1 MHEQKF
7 NIMIRI
13 KELCK
18 KSGITQAELAKKLDI
33 SASALAQSIAGNPSL
48 DRIEAI
54 ADALNVSIGELFPD
68 SKSKLTALALYGS
81 KSYKAESVEEL
92 RKITDL
98 ITIKHI
104 NENRMYYRINKPFGI
119 IFDAEKKKGAVFNR
133 EYQLLGES
141 KGTDSIYTMELEE
154 LSLFGLTEDQLNDL
168 FEHHRPERGRHVGF
182 FYSDSTNPFTERD
195 TVEDQ
200 LLMLADYNF
209 RMYKLY
215 NYLSIIHSWYCIY

>member
-1 MHEQKF
+1 ML
-7 NIMIRI
+7 RI

-18 KSGITQAELAKKLDI
+18 KNGITQAELAKKMDI

-54 ADALNVSIGELFPD
+54 AEALNVSIGELFPD

-104 NENRMYYRINKPFGI
+104 NENRMYYRINKPYGM
-119 IFDAEKKKGAVFNR
+119 IFDIERKKAKLFNR
-133 EYQLLGES
+133 EYQLLGET
-141 KGTDSIYTMELEE
+141 KGTDSVFTMELEDM
-154 LSLFGLTEDQLNDL
+154 SYFGLTEDQMNEM
-168 FEHHRPERGRHVGF
+168 FEKHRLERGRYIGF
-182 FYSDSTNPFTERD
+182 FYSDATNPFKEH
-195 TVEDQ
+195 EIMEEQ
-200 LLMLADYNF
+200 LLMLEHYNF

-215 NYLSIIHSWYCIY
+215 QHLSYPNNWYSIY

>member
-1 MHEQKF
+1 ML
-7 NIMIRI
+7 RI

-18 KSGITQAELAKKLDI
+18 KNGITQAELAKKMDI

-54 ADALNVSIGELFPD
+54 AEALNVSIGELFPD

-104 NENRMYYRINKPFGI
+104 NENRMYYRINKPYGM
-119 IFDAEKKKGAVFNR
+119 IFDIERKKAKLFNR
-133 EYQLLGES
+133 EYQLIGET
-141 KGTDSIYTMELEE
+141 KGIDSVYTMELDEM
-154 LSLFGLTEDQLNDL
+154 SFYGLTEDQMNDM
-168 FEHHRPERGRHVGF
+168 FENHRPERGRHIGF
-182 FYSDSTNPFTERD
+182 FYSDSTNPFRECE
-195 TVEDQ
+195 TVEIQ
-200 LLMLADYNF
+200 LLMLEDYNF

-215 NYLSIIHSWYCIY
+215 QYLGYPNNWYSIY

>member
-1 MHEQKF
+1 
-7 NIMIRI
+7 MIRI

-54 ADALNVSIGELFPD
+54 AEALNVSVGELFPD

-81 KSYKAESVEEL
+81 KSYKAETVEEL

-104 NENRMYYRINKPFGI
+104 NENRMYYRINKPYGI
-119 IFDAEKKKGAVFNR
+119 VYDLENSKGELFNR
-133 EYQLLGES
+133 EYQLLGET
-141 KGTDSIYTMELEE
+141 KGTDSIYTMELDNMN
-154 LSLFGLTEDQLNDL
+154 LSWLSEDQLTDL

-182 FYSDSTNPFTERD
+182 FYSDATNPFTEKEK
-195 TVEDQ
+195 VEDQ
-200 LLMLADYNF
+200 LMMLEDYNY

-215 NYLSIIHSWYCIY
+215 HYTSYPNNWYSIY

>member
-1 MHEQKF
+1 ML
-7 NIMIRI
+7 RI

-18 KSGITQAELAKKLDI
+18 KNGITQAELAQKMEI

-54 ADALNVSIGELFPD
+54 AEALNVSIGELFPD

-92 RKITDL
+92 HKITDL

-104 NENRMYYRINKPFGI
+104 NENRMYYRINKPYGM
-119 IFDAEKKKGAVFNR
+119 IFDLERKKAELFNR
-133 EYQLLGES
+133 EYQLLGET
-141 KGTDSIYTMELEE
+141 KGTDSVFTMELEDM
-154 LSLFGLTEDQLNDL
+154 SYFGLTEDQMNDM
-168 FEHHRPERGRHVGF
+168 FEKHRLERGRHIGF
-182 FYSDSTNPFTERD
+182 FYSDATNPFREYE
-195 TVEDQ
+195 TVEIQ
-200 LLMLADYNF
+200 LLMLQDYNF

-215 NYLSIIHSWYCIY
+215 QYLSCPNNWYSIR

>member
-18 KSGITQAELAKKLDI
+18 KNGITQAELAKKMGI
-33 SASALAQSIAGNPSL
+33 SASALAQSILGNPSL

-54 ADALNVSIGELFPD
+54 AEALNVSVGELFPD

-81 KSYKAESVEEL
+81 KSYKAETVEEL

-104 NENRMYYRINKPFGI
+104 NENRMYYRINKPYGI

-200 LLMLADYNF
+200 LLMLEDYNF

-215 NYLSIIHSWYCIY
+215 QHLSYPNNWYSIY